1 MMLKLWSND
10 CCSELQEDLDKLHIW
25 SKTWKLDFNTK
36 KCHVLEMAQSK
47 RSWLKHTMGNEEKGK
62 TKEEKELKVMIQDDL
77 STENMPI
84 RSMER
89 HTDW

>member
-1 MMLKLWSND
+1 
-10 CCSELQEDLDKLHIW
+10 
-25 SKTWKLDFNTK
+25 
-36 KCHVLEMAQSK
+36 
-47 RSWLKHTMGNEEKGK
+47 MGNEEKGK

-89 HTDW
+89 HTD